1 MSGLSHSPC
10 SYPLRGNMYKFC
22 ALQQM
27 CAMHLTEVREGSTSV
42 LVPVQDAT
50 AQFPP
55 GSVQI
60 FFNRRMEL
68 NRDATV
74 VLLSLL
80 KPSDYLDAM
89 GATGIR
95 GMRIA
100 GECGIPVT
108 VCDRDPTAIGLISQ
122 NKNHTRLPV
131 TILERDVNAL
141 LSEQSFDAVDLDP
154 FGTPAGVID
163 AAIRGCRRYLFV
175 TATDTAPLCGAHLKA
190 GIRRYGAIP
199 MNTEYH
205 SEVGLRILL
214 GFIVRETVKYD
225 RGIEPLFCYARE
237 HFIRLHL
244 RLLRGA
250 QSADDTLK
258 RLGFIHQC
266 RKCPYREEQQG
277 LQVHDRTCPH
287 CGEMLQPIGPLWL
300 GSIRNED
307 MVGLMQEAVS
317 GRELGT
323 EKDLVR
329 LLSACRSELPTSS
342 FYDYHHIAKL
352 LGCSPPNIDVVLER
366 IRASGYPATRTHF
379 SGYGIK
385 TEAPLEAIRN
395 AVRTDRQP
403 KEGKRPD
410 SPEGN

>member
-10 SYPLRGNMYKFC
+10 PYPLRGNMYKFC

-27 CAMHLTEVREGSTSV
+27 CAMELTEVSEGTTSV

-55 GSVQI
+55 GSVPI

-74 VLLSLL
+74 LLLSFL

-95 GMRIA
+95 GMRVA

-108 VCDRDPTAIGLISQ
+108 IADRDPAAIELITQ
-122 NKNHTRLPV
+122 NKNHTGLPV
-131 TILERDVNAL
+131 TIMERDVNAL

-163 AAIRGCRRYLFV
+163 AAVRGCRRFLFV
-175 TATDTAPLCGAHLKA
+175 TATDTAPLCGAHLRA
-190 GIRRYGAIP
+190 GIRRYGAVP

-214 GFIVRETVKYD
+214 GFVVRETVKYD

-237 HFIRLHL
+237 HFTRLHL

-250 QSADDTLK
+250 KSADDTL
-258 RLGFIHQC
+258 RHIGFIHQC
-266 RKCPYREEQQG
+266 GKCAYREEQPG
-277 LQVHDRTCPH
+277 LLAHDRTCPS
-287 CGEMLQPIGPLWL
+287 CGGVLQPVGPLWL
-300 GSIRNED
+300 GSLRND
-307 MVGLMQEAVS
+307 GTILRMLDGIPAL
-317 GRELGT
+317 ELRT
-323 EKDLVR
+323 RKDLIP
-329 LLSACRSELPTSS
+329 LLEMCRSELPTSS
-342 FYDYHHIAKL
+342 FYDYHHIAKSL
-352 LGCSPPNIDVVLER
+352 HCSPPDINTVLER
-366 IRASGYPATRTHF
+366 ITAAGYPATRTHF

-385 TEAPLEAIRN
+385 TVAPLDVIRD
-395 AVRTDRQP
+395 AVSRHT
-403 KEGKRPD
+403 
-410 SPEGN
+410 